1 MSKTKTHSGGNFMK
15 NLFRKSLF
23 VVFFAALLLGSMVFV
38 NAATDDEPEFMY
50 LDGIDDDEPEFMYLG
65 GIDDDEPEFMY
76 LGGIDDDEPEFM
88 YLSASCNNSDQLG
101 VTFLV

>member
-1 MSKTKTHSGGNFMK
+1 MK

-50 LDGIDDDEPEFMYLG
+50 LDGIDDDEPEFMYAAS

-76 LGGIDDDEPEFM
+76 CAGIDDDEPEFM
-88 YLSASCNNSDQLG
+88 YASTTFNNGDQLG

>member
-1 MSKTKTHSGGNFMK
+1 MK

-76 LGGIDDDEPEFM
+76 
-88 YLSASCNNSDQLG
+88 ASTTFNNGDQLG